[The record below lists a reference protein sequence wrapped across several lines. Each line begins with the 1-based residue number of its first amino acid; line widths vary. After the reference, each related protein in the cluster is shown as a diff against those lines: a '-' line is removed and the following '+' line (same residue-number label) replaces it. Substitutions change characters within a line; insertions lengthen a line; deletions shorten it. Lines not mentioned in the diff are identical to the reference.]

1 MAFKADLINILW
13 ELIAEY
19 KKISII
25 QLEIATGINRNKINV
40 IARDFE
46 KMHLVQLEDQKIE
59 FESRTKKAKI
69 GKVSVF
75 ELGSEDKMI
84 TLSSTIKEDDYIKA
98 IGYGLTPENLSMFN
112 IDKDKTIHAVST
124 ETFFTKLDNEEQAK
138 RNKYIKMIK
147 ARVQKQF
154 KDEEWY
160 KLEHD
165 LHKSFNN
172 HKQKLVCTKQDLYA
186 IYDIYENIKKMN
198 AERLHNL
205 CEKEIANI
213 VWK

>member
-1 MAFKADLINILW
+1 VAFKADLINILW
-13 ELIAEY
+13 ELIVEY

-46 KMHLVQLEDQKIE
+46 KLHLVQLEDQKIE

-75 ELGSEDKMI
+75 ELGSEDKII

-98 IGYGLTPENLSMFN
+98 IGYGLAPENLSMFN
-112 IDKDKTIHAVST
+112 IDKDKAINTVSN
-124 ETFFTKLDNEEQAK
+124 ETFFAKLDNEEQAK

-154 KDEEWY
+154 KEEEWY

-165 LHKSFNN
+165 LYKSFNN
-172 HKQKLVCTKQDLYA
+172 HKQKFICTKQDLYA
-186 IYDIYENIKKMN
+186 IYDIYESIKQMN
-198 AERLHNL
+198 AERLRNL
-205 CEKEIANI
+205 CDKEIANI

>member
-1 MAFKADLINILW
+1 MAFKANLINILW
-13 ELIAEY
+13 ELIVEY

-46 KMHLVQLEDQKIE
+46 KLHLVKLEEQKIE

-75 ELGSEDKMI
+75 ELGSEDKII
-84 TLSSTIKEDDYIKA
+84 TLSTSIKEEDYIKA

-112 IDKDKTIHAVST
+112 IDSEKTINAVST
-124 ETFFTKLDNEEQAK
+124 ETFFTKLDSEEKAK

-154 KDEEWY
+154 KNEEWY
-160 KLEHD
+160 KLEQD

-172 HKQKLVCTKQDLYA
+172 HKQKLICTKQDLCA
-186 IYDIYENIKKMN
+186 IYDIYESIKKIN

-205 CEKEIANI
+205 YEKEIASI